1 MKPLLSILSFVSIA
15 LIMNGCGFGVKAKT
29 AEPIAT
35 KFYEILQ
42 SKEYNKLEAIM
53 DESAG
58 SKDEWMAV
66 IDLQNEVLGDL
77 KSFDKKLGFNT
88 SINNGITSVE
98 LNYECQYENA
108 VTDETLYLKQGKK
121 GFKVTGYEYKARQ

>member
-1 MKPLLSILSFVSIA
+1 
-15 LIMNGCGFGVKAKT
+15 MNGCGFGVKAKT